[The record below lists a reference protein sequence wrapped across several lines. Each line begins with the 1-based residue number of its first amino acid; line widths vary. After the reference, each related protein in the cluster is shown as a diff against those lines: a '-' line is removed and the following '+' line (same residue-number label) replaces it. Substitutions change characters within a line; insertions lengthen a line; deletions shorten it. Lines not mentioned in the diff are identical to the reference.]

1 MFTQKSLKLPLKLNT
16 GALPLSKTAPAK
28 MLFHIFCSLWLLT
41 TIVVLPGLPPPLL
54 LLTAKSFQSSSA
66 GLTVSCPNCLSEV
79 DATGL
84 LLTFACDMLAGRE
97 RWSPEV
103 DGTGLS
109 GCGRRSGM
117 ATVMSL
123 SPLWPWSRSMLLILY
138 CCLSGGPVQYGLIP
152 SVVLC
157 LDTLR
162 MSLSSM
168 PFLRNT
174 LIAVTLRQWLVYF
187 LDSPAF
193 SQMTFMKLAILF
205 LPTGHFTY
213 QTPVFLKFTF
223 GFWKKAS
230 QPPCNFDK

>member
-1 MFTQKSLKLPLKLNT
+1 MKLNT
-16 GALPLSKTAPAK
+16 GALPLSNTAPAK
-28 MLFHIFCSLWLLT
+28 MLFNIFCSLWLLT

-54 LLTAKSFQSSSA
+54 LLLTAKRSESSSA
-66 GLTVSCPNCLSEV
+66 GLTVSCPNCLSNV

-84 LLTFACDMLAGRE
+84 LVTFACDMLGGRD

-109 GCGRRSGM
+109 GCGRRSGI

-123 SPLWPWSRSMLLILY
+123 SPLWPWSCSMLLILY
-138 CCLSGGPVQYGLIP
+138 RCLSGGPVQYGLIP

-187 LDSPAF
+187 LDSPAL
-193 SQMTFMKLAILF
+193 SEMTFMKLAILF
-205 LPTGHFTY
+205 FANWTSDIPNPNFLVVHIWLLEKSFT
-213 QTPVFLKFTF
+213 T
-223 GFWKKAS
+223 S
-230 QPPCNFDK
+230 M

>member
-1 MFTQKSLKLPLKLNT
+1 MFTQKRLKLPLTLNT
-16 GALPLSKTAPAK
+16 EALLLSNTAPAK
-28 MLFHIFCSLWLLT
+28 MLFNIFCSLCLPT
-41 TIVVLPGLPPPLL
+41 TIVVLPGIPPPLLL
-54 LLTAKSFQSSSA
+54 LLTAKSSESSSA

-84 LLTFACDMLAGRE
+84 LVTFACDMLAGRA
-97 RWSPEV
+97 RWSPEDV
-103 DGTGLS
+103 GTGLS

-117 ATVMSL
+117 ATIMSL
-123 SPLWPWSRSMLLILY
+123 SPLWPWSCSMLLIPY
-138 CCLSGGPVQYGLIP
+138 RCLSSSPVQYGLIP

-157 LDTLR
+157 LNTLR
-162 MSLSSM
+162 MSLSM

-174 LIAVTLRQWLVYF
+174 LIAVTMRQYF
-187 LDSPAF
+187 LDNPAF
-193 SQMTFMKLAILF
+193 SEMTFMKMAILF
-205 LPTGHFTY
+205 LSTGHFTN